1 MTTDLIIL
9 LGVFF
14 VLLALR
20 MPVAFALGLA
30 AVCAALAA
38 ALPDAVA
45 MGTAWPTVNATLQNL
60 VLRMAQGIY
69 VPALM
74 PIPFFIFAGELMS
87 TGNVA
92 RRLVALA
99 NLVIGS
105 VRGGLGMVN
114 VMVCMFFGGITGSSV
129 AEASAVGSLMVP
141 MMEDEGYDRD
151 YAAALTVGA
160 STQGIIIPPSHNAII
175 YSLAAAGVVSVSIA
189 ELFLGGLIP
198 GVLIGVTLMVANYF
212 ISHARRYPVR
222 QRRITWREAGRV
234 LWEGAL
240 AMLTPIIIVVGIVGI
255 PPWIQGFFTAT
266 EAGAV
271 AAIYAFLLT
280 FIIHR
285 DLPLRE
291 LPGIL
296 KRSVITISIV
306 MLLIATSSAFG
317 LVLAQQRVP
326 EALTAAML
334 SISESPVLLLLIL
347 NVGLLIIGT
356 FMDMA
361 PAILILTPILL
372 PAVTEMGMSPVHFG
386 IMLMLN
392 LAIGLTTPP
401 VGTTMFVG
409 CAIGRTTVERLSRSL
424 ILIWPAMV
432 TALLLVTYIPQLTLW
447 VPGLLSR

>member
-1 MTTDLIIL
+1 VATDLAVL

-14 VLLALR
+14 LLLALR

-30 AVCAALAA
+30 AICGALAA
-38 ALPDAVA
+38 ALPGAA
-45 MGTAWPTVNATLQNL
+45 AAGLAWPVTNETLQSL
-60 VLRMAQGIY
+60 VQRMAEGIY

-87 TGNVA
+87 TGNLA
-92 RRLVALA
+92 RRLIALA
-99 NLVIGS
+99 NLVIGA

-114 VMVCMFFGGITGSSV
+114 VLVCMFFGGLTGSSV
-129 AEASAVGSLMVP
+129 AETSAVGSLMIP

-151 YAAALTVGA
+151 YAVALTVSA
-160 STQGIIIPPSHNAII
+160 STQGLIIPPSHNAII
-175 YSLAAAGVVSVSIA
+175 YSLASGGVSIA
-189 ELFLGGLIP
+189 ALFLAGMIP
-198 GVLIGVTLMVANYF
+198 GVMIGLSLMVANYF
-212 ISHARRYPVR
+212 LARRRNYPVR
-222 QRRITWREAGRV
+222 ERRVTLREARRT
-234 LWEGAL
+234 LWEGFLAL
-240 AMLTPIIIVVGIVGI
+240 LMPVIIVVGIVGV
-255 PPWIQGFFTAT
+255 PPIIKGFFTAT

-280 FIIHR
+280 FGIYR
-285 DLPLRE
+285 DLPLKA

-317 LVLAQQRVP
+317 LILAQQRVP

-334 SISESPVLLLLIL
+334 GISRDPLVLLLIL
-347 NVGLLIIGT
+347 NVSILIIGT

-372 PAVTEMGMSPVHFG
+372 PVVTSIGMSPVHFG

-392 LAIGLTTPP
+392 LGIGLTTPP
-401 VGTTMFVG
+401 VGTTLFVG
-409 CAIGRTTVERLSRSL
+409 CALGRTTVERVTRSL
-424 ILIWPAMV
+424 VVLWPAMLAV
-432 TALLLVTYIPQLTLW
+432 LLLTTYVPQLTLW
-447 VPGLLSR
+447 VPSLLSR

>member
-1 MTTDLIIL
+1 MATDIIIL

-38 ALPDAVA
+38 ALPHAVA
-45 MGTAWPTVNATLQNL
+45 MGSVWPTINATLQSL

-69 VPALM
+69 MPALM

-105 VRGGLGMVN
+105 IRGGLGTVN

-129 AEASAVGSLMVP
+129 AEVSAVGSLMIP

-151 YAAALTVGA
+151 YAVALTVGA
-160 STQGIIIPPSHNAII
+160 STQGLIIPPSHNAII
-175 YSLAAAGVVSVSIA
+175 YSLAAGGVSIA
-189 ELFLGGLIP
+189 ALFLAGLIP
-198 GVLIGVTLMVANYF
+198 GVMIGLSLMVANYV
-212 ISHARRYPVR
+212 IARRRNYPVR
-222 QRRITWREAGRV
+222 ERRITLREAGRT

-240 AMLTPIIIVVGIVGI
+240 AMLTPIIIVVGIVGV
-255 PPWIQGFFTAT
+255 PPWIKGFFTAT

-280 FIIHR
+280 FCVYR
-285 DLPLRE
+285 DLPLSA

-317 LVLAQQRVP
+317 LILAQQRVP
-326 EALTAAML
+326 EALAQIML
-334 SISESPVLLLLIL
+334 GISHNPLVLLLIL
-347 NVGLLIIGT
+347 NVALLIIGT

-372 PAVTEMGMSPVHFG
+372 PVVTSIGMSPVHFG

-401 VGTTMFVG
+401 VGSTLFVG
-409 CAIGRTTVERLSRSL
+409 CAIGRTTVERVTGSL
-424 ILIWPAMV
+424 ILLWPAILV
-432 TALLLVTYIPQLTLW
+432 VLLLVTYLPQLTMW